1 MKNQLALLLVL
12 TSFLACTKTSK
23 GDLNDF
29 REVNIEDLKPESAP
43 EGLVLR
49 DTVWQADK
57 GWELVTSKDGKRV
70 MLMQA
75 GSNFGSAGFECVCN
89 NGSGKCG
96 LRRDIIMCIADECTD
111 CDTKLKI
118 FTNRVTIDRAKW

>member
-1 MKNQLALLLVL
+1 MKNQLPLLLAFIAL
-12 TSFLACTKTSK
+12 IACVKANK
-23 GDLNDF
+23 GDLNNF
-29 REVNIEDLKPESAP
+29 KEVNIEDLRPDNAP

-57 GWELVTSKDGKRV
+57 GWELVSSKDGKRV
-70 MLMQA
+70 MLMQT

-118 FTNRVTIDRAKW
+118 FKNRVTIDRANW